1 MITRSPDLPDFADP
15 PVTEVVLGVQFG
27 TLDRLLS
34 PHLGLVWA
42 EFRDRF
48 PEIEEHPPL
57 DPTFET
63 FSDNA
68 PGLPMPRVQ
77 FELLTVPPTPRVF
90 FINAAKTELLQ
101 VQRDRFLHNWRK
113 VGDGDAYPRFERMLA
128 TFEAGFHQFET
139 VVGRESLGS
148 VVPNQCEISY
158 FNQIAM
164 PSDQS
169 PFEAFARIF
178 GPITSE
184 LISDDLGTPE
194 DARFSVQYVIRENS
208 GPLGRLYVSAL
219 PARKLDGTKIVHLTL
234 VARGKPLSPD
244 LNGVSSFLN
253 LGRRHIVRTFTELT
267 TDEMHRV
274 WERNQ

>member
-1 MITRSPDLPDFADP
+1 MITRSPDLPDFGAS

-57 DPTFET
+57 DFTFET
-63 FSDNA
+63 FSDKA

-77 FELLTVPPTPRVF
+77 FELLTAPPTPRVF
-90 FINAAKTELLQ
+90 FINTAKTELLQ

-128 TFEAGFHQFET
+128 TFETGFRQFEA
-139 VVGRESLGS
+139 VVGRENLGS

-164 PSDQS
+164 HSDQS
-169 PFEAFARIF
+169 LFEAFARIF
-178 GPITSE
+178 RPFTSA
-184 LISDDLGTPE
+184 LILDDLGTPE
-194 DARFSVQYVIRENS
+194 DARFSVQYVIRENT

-234 VARGKPLSPD
+234 VARGKPLSAD
-244 LNGVSSFLN
+244 LAGVSGFLN